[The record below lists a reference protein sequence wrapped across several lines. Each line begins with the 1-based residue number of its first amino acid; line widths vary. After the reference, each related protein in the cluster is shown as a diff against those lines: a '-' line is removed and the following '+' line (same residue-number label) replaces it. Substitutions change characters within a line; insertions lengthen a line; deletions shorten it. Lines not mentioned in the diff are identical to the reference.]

1 MPPASAPGTP
11 LLMFAQSR
19 ISASAAC
26 HTAYGTSGVPPHYLH
41 PACYHAIKG
50 KSALRC
56 LLNRCGAQWCLLNRW
71 HHNTP
76 HYSITS
82 HHTHHTLR
90 ISHPSSLSWH
100 AQAGRCTR
108 SRMHADTRG
117 RGKKY
122 LFLRVHAC
130 THMHMTVRDSRGDN
144 RHKHTTH
151 ATALFPNKLCCLSLS
166 LSVSISQ
173 NRRDL
178 LLMGGRDQDFLL
190 SSILADI
197 STSPLSAY

>member
-1 MPPASAPGTP
+1 MRRAFSALISRKSCLVETKNINTQSSASASAP
-11 LLMFAQSR
+11 
-19 ISASAAC
+19 
-26 HTAYGTSGVPPHYLH
+26 
-41 PACYHAIKG
+41 YHSVI
-50 KSALRC
+50 
-56 LLNRCGAQWCLLNRW
+56 W

-151 ATALFPNKLCCLSLS
+151 ATALFPNKLSLALCLSLS